1 MTVKKVLVVD
11 DESDIREVAKLCL
24 EINSNW
30 EVITAESG
38 HMGLE
43 VATAERPDAILLDVM
58 MPDMDGLATL
68 AKLQKNRKTKDIPVI
83 LLTAKVQATQE
94 DRYQTLGI
102 AAVLAK
108 PFDPINLAGQIA
120 SILSWTI

>member
-1 MTVKKVLVVD
+1 MTKKILVID

-30 EVITAESG
+30 EVITADSGESG
-38 HMGLE
+38 
-43 VATAERPDAILLDVM
+43 VAAATTEQPDAILLDVM

-68 AKLQKNRKTKDIPVI
+68 TRLQNDGNTQDIPVI

-94 DRYQTLGI
+94 YRYQNLRI

-108 PFDPINLAGQIA
+108 PFDPVNLAAQIA
-120 SILSWTI
+120 QILNWKL

>member
-1 MTVKKVLVVD
+1 MVKKILVID

-30 EVITAESG
+30 EVITADSG
-38 HMGLE
+38 ENG
-43 VATAERPDAILLDVM
+43 VAAAVTEKPDAILLDVM

-68 AKLQKNRKTKDIPVI
+68 TRLQEDRNTKDIPVI
-83 LLTAKVQATQE
+83 LLTAKVQATKE
-94 DRYQTLGI
+94 YRYQNLGI

-108 PFDPINLAGQIA
+108 PFDPVNLAAQIA
-120 SILSWTI
+120 RILNWKL

>member
-1 MTVKKVLVVD
+1 MEIKKILVID

-30 EVITAESG
+30 EVITADSG
-38 HMGLE
+38 EMGLL
-43 VATAERPDAILLDVM
+43 VATAEKPDAILLDVM

-68 AKLQKNRKTKDIPVI
+68 EKLQENRKTQDIPVI

-94 DRYQTLGI
+94 ERYQMSRI
-102 AAVLAK
+102 SAILAK
-108 PFDPINLAGQIA
+108 PFDPVNLAGQIA
-120 SILSWTI
+120 SILKWKI

>member
-1 MTVKKVLVVD
+1 MTIKKVLVID

-30 EVITAESG
+30 EVIEAESG
-38 HMGLE
+38 KTGLAL
-43 VATAERPDAILLDVM
+43 ATAEKPDAILLDLM

-68 AKLQKNRKTKDIPVI
+68 EKLHENPITQNIPVI

-94 DRYQTLGI
+94 ERYQTLGI
-102 AAVLAK
+102 SAILAK
-108 PFDPINLAGQIA
+108 PFDPVNLAQRIA
-120 SILSWTI
+120 RILKWST

>member
-1 MTVKKVLVVD
+1 MKIKKVLVID

-38 HMGLE
+38 ETG
-43 VATAERPDAILLDVM
+43 VALAKAEKPDAILLDVM

-68 AKLQKNRKTKDIPVI
+68 ENLKNQTTTQDIPVI

-94 DRYQTLGI
+94 DRYQHLGVSAI
-102 AAVLAK
+102 LPK
-108 PFDPINLAGQIA
+108 PFDPRNLARQIA
-120 SILSWTI
+120 EILQWRT